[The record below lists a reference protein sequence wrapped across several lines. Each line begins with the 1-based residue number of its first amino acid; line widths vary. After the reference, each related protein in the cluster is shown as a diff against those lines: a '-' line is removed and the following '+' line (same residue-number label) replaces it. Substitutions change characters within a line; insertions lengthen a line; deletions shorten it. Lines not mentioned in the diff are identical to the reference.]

1 VTTQVPVD
9 VVVAAYQNEQGA
21 NNALKELETAKK
33 DGLIGIQD
41 AAVLRKDNQ
50 SKLHIT
56 ETADKGF
63 GRGAMIGGVAGAA
76 LGVIAGPVGWAALGG
91 AAVGGLASKLRD
103 TGFRD
108 ERLRQMGES
117 LTPGTSAIVAV
128 VEHEWVREVERRIEN
143 EAKDIVTEAITAD
156 IADQLEQEHR
166 RMEQSGTEMPRK
178 EGGDMPGNAGTSGG
192 TPAL

>member
-1 VTTQVPVD
+1 
-9 VVVAAYQNEQGA
+9 
-21 NNALKELETAKK
+21 
-33 DGLIGIQD
+33 
-41 AAVLRKDNQ
+41 
-50 SKLHIT
+50 
-56 ETADKGF
+56 
-63 GRGAMIGGVAGAA
+63 
-76 LGVIAGPVGWAALGG
+76 
-91 AAVGGLASKLRD
+91 
-103 TGFRD
+103 
-108 ERLRQMGES
+108 MGES

>member
-1 VTTQVPVD
+1 MTTQVPVD

>member
-1 VTTQVPVD
+1 MTTQVPVD
-9 VVVAAYQNEQGA
+9 VVVAAYQDEQGA

-156 IADQLEQEHR
+156 IADQLEQEHK

-178 EGGDMPGNAGTSGG
+178 EGSDMPGNAGTSGG

>member
-9 VVVAAYQNEQGA
+9 VVVAAYHNEQGA

-41 AAVLRKDNQ
+41 AAVLRKDDQ

-63 GRGAMIGGVAGAA
+63 GRGAMVGGVAGAVV
-76 LGVIAGPVGWAALGG
+76 GVIAGPVGWAALGG
-91 AAVGGLASKLRD
+91 AAIGGLASKLRD

-108 ERLRQMGES
+108 ERLRQMGEG
-117 LTPGTSAIVAV
+117 LQPGTSAIVAV
-128 VEHEWVREVERRIEN
+128 VEHEWVREVEKRIEN

-156 IADQLEQEHR
+156 IADQLEHER
-166 RMEQSGTEMPRK
+166 NRMEQSGTEMPRK

>member
-1 VTTQVPVD
+1 MTTQVPVD
-9 VVVAAYQNEQGA
+9 VVVAAFHDQQGA

-41 AAVLRKDNQ
+41 AAVLRKDDQ

-63 GRGAMIGGVAGAA
+63 GRGAVVGGVAGAVV
-76 LGVIAGPVGWAALGG
+76 GVIAGPVGWAALGG
-91 AAVGGLASKLRD
+91 AAIGGLASKLRD

-108 ERLRQMGES
+108 ERLRQMGEG
-117 LTPGTSAIVAV
+117 LQPGTSAIVAV
-128 VEHEWVREVERRIEN
+128 VEHEWVHEVEKRIEN

-156 IADQLEQEHR
+156 IAEQLEQER
-166 RMEQSGTEMPRK
+166 NRMEQSGTEMPRK
-178 EGGDMPGNAGTSGG
+178 EGDMPGNAGASGG

>member
-1 VTTQVPVD
+1 MTTQVPVD
-9 VVVAAYQNEQGA
+9 VVVAAYQDEQGA

-108 ERLRQMGES
+108 DRLRQMGES